1 MDENTSKL
9 FVEINPNI
17 DQLAKEQ
24 EALTTQNSITNE
36 VIEEEEG
43 VKGDVPLLVDE
54 EKIFDEAPMEKPKL
68 TRQRAKKGGLRP
80 SKTPNE
86 EGVSGE
92 VPRTPVQIERE
103 ERKKIREAEAKAK
116 ALAKEEK
123 RKEGVERNRQKARE
137 RYRRI
142 AEEKKQ
148 KKVEEEKTIRKEIVK
163 DNTKPSRM
171 PQKEPTMDFGTFASY
186 MMKYE
191 DLKLQYS
198 KQQDE
203 KKRLAEEAKPK
214 PKPVE
219 KSYHPAKYPLS
230 NMYDPRKRYSNAF
243 PHDNFF

>member
-24 EALTTQNSITNE
+24 EQMKGEVQNE
-36 VIEEEEG
+36 VVSEKELENLPAKEEE
-43 VKGDVPLLVDE
+43 
-54 EKIFDEAPMEKPKL
+54 IFDEPPMEKPKL
-68 TRQRAKKGGLRP
+68 KRQRANKVKFEVEDLPMTPPTTPVEAPKKSL
-80 SKTPNE
+80 
-86 EGVSGE
+86 
-92 VPRTPVQIERE
+92 TPVQLERE
-103 ERKKIREAEAKAK
+103 ERKRLREAEAKAK

-123 RKEGVERNRQKARE
+123 RKEGQERNRQRARE

-148 KKVEEEKTIRKEIVK
+148 KKAEEEKQIRKDIVK
-163 DNTKPSRM
+163 DNTKPTRM
-171 PQKEPTMDFGTFASY
+171 PTKEPQMDFGTFASY

-191 DLKLQYS
+191 DLKLQYA
-198 KQQDE
+198 KQQE
-203 KKRLAEEAKPK
+203 QKKQLEEASKPK

-219 KSYHPAKYPLS
+219 KSYHPSKYPLQ
-230 NMYDPRKRYSNAF
+230 NLYDPRKRYNNAF

>member
-24 EALTTQNSITNE
+24 EELRPNTPTNSNTNIENE
-36 VIEEEEG
+36 VVDEG
-43 VKGDVPLLVDE
+43 PPALVDE
-54 EKIFDEAPMEKPKL
+54 DKIFDEPPMEKPKL
-68 TRQRAKKGGLRP
+68 TRQRAKK
-80 SKTPNE
+80 TPRE
-86 EGVSGE
+86 EGVE
-92 VPRTPVQIERE
+92 APRLTPVQIERE
-103 ERKKIREAEAKAK
+103 ERKRIREAEAKAK

-148 KKVEEEKTIRKEIVK
+148 QKVEEEKTIRKEIVK

-171 PQKEPTMDFGTFASY
+171 PQKEPNMDFGTFATY

-191 DLKLQYS
+191 DLKLQYA
-198 KQQDE
+198 KQQEE
-203 KKRLAEEAKPK
+203 KKKLEEAAKPK

>member
-1 MDENTSKL
+1 
-9 FVEINPNI
+9 
-17 DQLAKEQ
+17 
-24 EALTTQNSITNE
+24 
-36 VIEEEEG
+36 
-43 VKGDVPLLVDE
+43 
-54 EKIFDEAPMEKPKL
+54 KPKL
-68 TRQRAKKGGLRP
+68 TRQRAKKV
-80 SKTPNE
+80 KIV

-92 VPRTPVQIERE
+92 VPRLTPVQIERE

-171 PQKEPTMDFGTFASY
+171 PQKEPNMDFGTFASY

-191 DLKLQYS
+191 DLKLQYA

-203 KKRLAEEAKPK
+203 KKRLEEG
-214 PKPVE
+214 
-219 KSYHPAKYPLS
+219 
-230 NMYDPRKRYSNAF
+230 
-243 PHDNFF
+243 

>member
-24 EALTTQNSITNE
+24 EEVKNE
-36 VIEEEEG
+36 VVSEKELENLPAKEEE
-43 VKGDVPLLVDE
+43 
-54 EKIFDEAPMEKPKL
+54 IFDEPPAEKPK
-68 TRQRAKKGGLRP
+68 RGRKKKEVKFEAEDLP
-80 SKTPNE
+80 MTPPTTPIQENSKPKTTAQLE
-86 EGVSGE
+86 K
-92 VPRTPVQIERE
+92 E
-103 ERKKIREAEAKAK
+103 ERKRLREAEAKAK

-123 RKEGVERNRQKARE
+123 RREGQERNRQKARE

-148 KKVEEEKTIRKEIVK
+148 KKAEEEKQVRKEIVK

-171 PQKEPTMDFGTFASY
+171 PTKEPQMDFGTFASY

-191 DLKLQYS
+191 DLKLQYA
-198 KQQDE
+198 KQQE
-203 KKRLAEEAKPK
+203 QKKKMEEEAKPK

-219 KSYHPAKYPLS
+219 KSYHPAKYPLQ
-230 NMYDPRKRYSNAF
+230 NLYDPRKRYNNAF

>member
-24 EALTTQNSITNE
+24 EQLGGQNSNTKIENE
-36 VIEEEEG
+36 VVDEE
-43 VKGDVPLLVDE
+43 PPLVDE

-68 TRQRAKKGGLRP
+68 TRQKGGLRP
-80 SKTPNE
+80 PTTQKKEKGVKGETPLLT
-86 EGVSGE
+86 S
-92 VPRTPVQIERE
+92 VQLERE
-103 ERKKIREAEAKAK
+103 ERKRLREAEAKAK
-116 ALAKEEK
+116 AIAKEEK
-123 RKEGVERNRQKARE
+123 RIQGQERNRQKARE

-163 DNTKPSRM
+163 DNTKTSRM
-171 PQKEPTMDFGTFASY
+171 PQKEPNMDFGTFASY

-191 DLKLQYS
+191 DLKLQYA

-203 KKRLAEEAKPK
+203 KKKLEEAAK

-219 KSYHPAKYPLS
+219 KSYHPDKYPLS
-230 NMYDPRKRYSNAF
+230 NLYDPRKRYAGAF
-243 PHDNFF
+243 PQNTFY